1 MKLEFIDKCSELAAF
16 EIKEAWE
23 LRDKADDF
31 NRGSQENLRQ
41 AMKRLRARMGLS
53 ANSFGKLCGV
63 TPQYIFA
70 LEAGRAKW
78 NDRMILKLEES
89 LRQKEAALA
98 SEDLQSGSEA

>member
-1 MKLEFIDKCSELAAF
+1 MKLEFIEKTNIPTALN
-16 EIKEAWE
+16 IKDAWS
-23 LRDKADDF
+23 LRDEADEL
-31 NRGSQENLRQ
+31 NYQSQQTLRQ
-41 AMKRLRARMGLS
+41 AMKEMRGSMGLS

>member
-1 MKLEFIDKCSELAAF
+1 MDLKFIEKSNALSACN
-16 EIKEAWE
+16 IKVAWS
-23 LRDKADDF
+23 LRDEADEL
-31 NRGSQENLRQ
+31 NRKSQEALRQ
-41 AMKRLRARMGLS
+41 AMKEVRSRVGLS

-78 NDRMILKLEES
+78 NDRMIIKLEEN

>member
-1 MKLEFIDKCSELAAF
+1 MDLEFIKKYDATSYSYLQESLD
-16 EIKEAWE
+16 
-23 LRDKADDF
+23 LRKGADDLIQK
-31 NRGSQENLRQ
+31 SQSFARM
-41 AMKRLRARMGLS
+41 AMKTIRGRMGLS
-53 ANSFGKLCGV
+53 ANNFGKLCGV

-78 NDRMILKLEES
+78 NDRMILKLEQS

>member
-1 MKLEFIDKCSELAAF
+1 MKLEFIEKINIPTSLS
-16 EIKEAWE
+16 IKDAWS
-23 LRDKADDF
+23 LRDEADEL
-31 NRGSQENLRQ
+31 NRKSQEALRQ
-41 AMKRLRARMGLS
+41 AMKEIRSRMGLS
-53 ANSFGKLCGV
+53 ASSFGKLCGV

-78 NDRMILKLEES
+78 NDRMILKLEEN